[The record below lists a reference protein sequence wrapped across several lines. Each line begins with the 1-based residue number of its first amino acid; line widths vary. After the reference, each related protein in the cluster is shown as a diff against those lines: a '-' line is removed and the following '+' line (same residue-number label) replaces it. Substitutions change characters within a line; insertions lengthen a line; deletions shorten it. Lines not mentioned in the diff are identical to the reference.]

1 MLPGINELIL
11 TLVLIVAIGIASRIF
26 GESAKRR
33 AQNVKDIAAKT
44 TARRAGVG
52 EPLKRD
58 PETGIYE
65 PDAKPGERSDQERDK
80 QD

>member
-1 MLPGINELIL
+1 MLPGINELLL
-11 TLVLIVAIGIASRIF
+11 TLVLIVAIGIATRVF
-26 GESAKRR
+26 GDSAKRR

-65 PDAKPGERSDQERDK
+65 PETKSGERSGEGADK
-80 QD
+80 PD

>member
-1 MLPGINELIL
+1 MLPGINELLL
-11 TLVLIVAIGIASRIF
+11 TLVLIVAIGVATRIF
-26 GESAKRR
+26 GDSAKRR

-65 PDAKPGERSDQERDK
+65 PETKPDERSGEGTGKAD
-80 QD
+80 

>member
-1 MLPGINELIL
+1 MFPGINELLL
-11 TLVLIVAIGIASRIF
+11 TLFLIVAIGVASRIF

-44 TARRAGVG
+44 TERRAGVG

-65 PDAKPGERSDQERDK
+65 PEGKPDK
-80 QD
+80 SGHD